1 MYVNLYGLIYVEM
14 YNTFIIN
21 KYIDKET
28 ILTNMTKTTELY
40 DNIIE
45 YHSYNLLIITMLII
59 HHTIY

>member
-1 MYVNLYGLIYVEM
+1 M

-21 KYIDKET
+21 KYIDKVT